1 MIPLLLAILCVYP
14 HKYEINCEERTIVIE
29 AKRIEFQDYV
39 PLKPMADVLGINYV
53 LNNETQ
59 RLYLTGNGHRIML
72 MGNISTLLTDSLYEN
87 IPLPPLYIEDEI
99 YFPVNALI
107 TTLVKAFEKL
117 IFIKQIKEAPLI
129 NKISIFSRADSAVL
143 KFEWKEP
150 LDFDVQFSLKKAIV
164 EIDGRYKNKVI
175 SKAKSVKSVELIPY
189 TTYTRLEFDIEN
201 VNSFLER
208 ENEVVFYNKITTRVS
223 LIVID
228 PGHGGID
235 PGAVGKNGLYEKDV
249 NLDIA
254 KELKKFIS
262 DSLKIKVLLTREK
275 DTYLSLNERTNIANR
290 NSADLFI
297 SIHCNASKKK
307 TTKAQGFETFF
318 LSEAKTDEARA
329 AAALE
334 NAALRFD
341 GIEPTDEVSLILY
354 DLAQSAYLEE
364 SNHFAEFIQAS
375 AEKYL
380 SISSRGVSQAGF
392 YVLRGAFM
400 PSVLIES
407 AFISNLQ
414 EEKLL
419 RQKSFRKKLAYCI
432 FKGIKNFIEDYERR
446 LNN

>member
-1 MIPLLLAILCVYP
+1 MIPLLLVLFCVYP
-14 HKYEINCEERTIVIE
+14 HKYEVNCEERTVVIE

-39 PLKPMADVLGINYV
+39 PLKPMANVLGINYV

-59 RLYLTGNGHRIML
+59 RLYLTGNGHRMVL
-72 MGNISTLLTDSLYEN
+72 MGNISTLMADSIYEN
-87 IPLPPLYIEDEI
+87 IPLPPLYIEGEI

-107 TTLVKAFEKL
+107 TTLVKSFEKL
-117 IFIKQIKEAPLI
+117 IFIKQIREAPLI
-129 NKISIFSRADSAVL
+129 NKISIFSRADSTVL

-150 LDFDVQFSLKKAIV
+150 LDFDVQFSLRKAIV
-164 EIDGRYKNKVI
+164 EIDGRYKNKVT
-175 SKAKSVKSVELIPY
+175 SKAKSVKSLELMPY

-208 ENEVVFYNKITTRVS
+208 ENEVVFYNKIIKQVN

-235 PGAVGKNGLYEKDV
+235 PGAVGKKGLYEKDV
-249 NLDIA
+249 NLGIA

-262 DSLKIKVLLTREK
+262 DSLKIKILLTREK
-275 DTYLSLNERTNIANR
+275 DIYLSLNERTNIANR
-290 NSADLFI
+290 NSADLFV

-307 TTKAQGFETFF
+307 TSKAKGFETFF

-364 SNHFAEFIQAS
+364 SNLFAEFIQAS

-380 SISSRGVSQAGF
+380 SIPSRGVSQAGF

-407 AFISNLQ
+407 AFISDLQ